1 MRLLWSYILLLK
13 IKLTKINHDF
23 IILDTNGEYK
33 KYENSQYYYSNVKEE
48 LMKIKTLA
56 DSRLDLFNK
65 NNCQDIFEY
74 NEKYK
79 ENLDIKFIYIINF
92 ESLKKQEEV
101 SNILLYL
108 LQIASNCG
116 YYFIVHYSDN
126 EQLSS
131 IEDSLFSLKILG
143 KNSLELGEYYIGI
156 NPVNYLYD
164 DEAFFL
170 YRDELF
176 RYSLAKGTDEEI
188 GKIINY

>member
-1 MRLLWSYILLLK
+1 MRLFWSYILLLK